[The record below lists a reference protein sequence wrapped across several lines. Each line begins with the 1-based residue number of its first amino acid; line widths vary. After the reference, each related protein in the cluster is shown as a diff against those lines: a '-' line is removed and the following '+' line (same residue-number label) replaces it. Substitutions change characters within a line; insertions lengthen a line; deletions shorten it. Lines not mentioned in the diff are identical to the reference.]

1 MKFTYLFVPI
11 LAVIACG
18 SLQAQTADT
27 TPSATPGQEEQHDGW
42 GHRDGWGRHRHGGW
56 VWRKLNLSDSQKA
69 QIKSIREGLKPQT
82 RPALA
87 GVLKA
92 RLQLRQDIAANSDI
106 TNDTT
111 ALANAEAQL
120 ATARNTM
127 WNQIKTVLNPDQLT
141 TLNNFKQKQEA
152 RMQEMINKLSQP
164 AS

>member
-1 MKFTYLFVPI
+1 MKFRYLFVPI

-42 GHRDGWGRHRHGGW
+42 GRHRHGAW
-56 VWRKLNLSDSQKA
+56 VWRKLNLSDSQKT
-69 QIKSIREGLKPQT
+69 QIKSIREGLKPQV

-92 RLQLRQDIAANSDI
+92 RLQLRQDIAANSEPGVI
-106 TNDTT
+106 TNDST
-111 ALANAEAQL
+111 ALATAEAQL
-120 ATARNTM
+120 ATVRNTM

-152 RMQEMINKLSQP
+152 HTQEMISKLSQP